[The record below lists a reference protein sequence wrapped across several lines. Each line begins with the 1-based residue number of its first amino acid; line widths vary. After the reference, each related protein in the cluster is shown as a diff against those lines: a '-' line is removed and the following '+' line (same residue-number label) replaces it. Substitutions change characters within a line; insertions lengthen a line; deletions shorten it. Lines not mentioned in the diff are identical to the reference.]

1 MTIREHLLLT
11 LGSGVGQK
19 DGQFNG
25 IFGNVQSKRY
35 DRVFGFLPPGYSKKN
50 FYALLLQL
58 ERQKLVARSAMGGE
72 PVVRITPEGITH
84 LVWRYGH
91 AGLLGKPWDGK
102 WRIAVYD
109 VPEKDRYTR
118 EKCRKLLGRFGFSS
132 LHPSVY
138 LSPFDTF
145 ERIRSEFAHENLLS
159 SVFLMMADSSDLG
172 DSRVLAGRLWPLSKI
187 AEDYQHLIRRF
198 QIVMGQQLPEKK
210 HLGFRRVRSD
220 FIRLVAS
227 DPLLPVELLPS
238 GWPVGRI
245 IAMVNDV
252 KNIE

>member
-25 IFGNVQSKRY
+25 IFGDVQSKRY

-91 AGLLGKPWDGK
+91 VGLLGKPWDGK

-109 VPEKDRYTR
+109 VPEKDRYKR
-118 EKCRKLLGRFGFSS
+118 EKCRKILERFGFAS

-138 LSPFDTF
+138 LSPHAVED
-145 ERIRSEFAHENLLS
+145 RVRANLANEGILT
-159 SVFLMMADSSDLG
+159 SVFFMLGDQSDLG
-172 DSRVLAGRLWPLSKI
+172 DCRVLADRLWHLITLAQS
-187 AEDYQHLIRRF
+187 YQNLIRRF
-198 QIVMGQQLPEKK
+198 QIVMGQQLLEKK
-210 HLGFRRVRSD
+210 RFGMRRIRSD
-220 FIRLVAS
+220 FIRIVAF
-227 DPLLPVELLPS
+227 DPLLPVSLLPQD
-238 GWPVGRI
+238 WPMARVFNMI
-245 IAMVNDV
+245 NDV
-252 KNIE
+252 KKIE